1 METLECICKNKLT
14 FSPRLGEW
22 NNYIIT
28 QKLNNASYD
37 KVCKINQNLAI
48 TLVCTECHQRLGY
61 YIFDSLSSTKDLIGK
76 TLIITSAT
84 PSLFLL
90 SKNLKKFHI
99 KISKSFQILQTLNES
114 LGRLEL
120 YLISEVSI

>member
-28 QKLNNASYD
+28 QKLNDACYD
-37 KVCKINQNLAI
+37 KVCQINQSLAI
-48 TLVCTECHQRLGY
+48 TLVCSECHNRLGY
-61 YIFDSLSSTKDLIGK
+61 YIFDSQNTTKDLIGK
-76 TLIITSAT
+76 TLIISSVTSS
-84 PSLFLL
+84 PFLL
-90 SKNLKKFHI
+90 SKSLKNFHI

-120 YLISEVSI
+120 HLISEVSI